1 MLKLVDVYTEVAE
14 TRVATKFLYELLKE
28 RTITTNISHR
38 EMPSFEEHCA
48 FVDSCPYREWFLIY
62 QEWGNVEMGPLG
74 SIYLSKQNEIGVFI
88 SKEHQRHGY
97 GPSVICLLMNRHPGE
112 QFLANINPHNS
123 RSIAMFEGLGFVLKQ
138 ITYAKENKMSDFV
151 QYRRKQI
158 AELRPYIP
166 GESLQFVSISAPDM
180 EAGSPKDG
188 DMIARNPKNH
198 SDKWLVS
205 AQYFADNFE
214 PI

>member
-1 MLKLVDVYTEVAE
+1 MLKLVDVYTEIAE

-88 SKEHQRHGY
+88 SKVLQRKGY
-97 GPSVICLLMNRHPGE
+97 GQLAIRILMNRHPGE
-112 QFLANINPHNS
+112 QFLANINPYNS
-123 RSIAMFEGLGFVLKQ
+123 RSIAMFEGLGFEMLQV
-138 ITYAKENKMSDFV
+138 TYVK
-151 QYRRKQI
+151 
-158 AELRPYIP
+158 RPNHDV
-166 GESLQFVSISAPDM
+166 ED
-180 EAGSPKDG
+180 EDRAGASMGP
-188 DMIARNPKNH
+188 ART
-198 SDKWLVS
+198 L
-205 AQYFADNFE
+205 
-214 PI
+214 